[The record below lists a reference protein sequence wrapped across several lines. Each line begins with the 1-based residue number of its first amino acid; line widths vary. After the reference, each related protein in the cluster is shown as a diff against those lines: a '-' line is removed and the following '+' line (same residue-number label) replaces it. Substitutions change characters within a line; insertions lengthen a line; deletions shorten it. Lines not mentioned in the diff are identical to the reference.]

1 MKMNEIIL
9 ILREKISFSMMKI
22 IVYGYILEMERNYE
36 KNIVIIFNGYMYD
49 FQHNGMWSKK

>member
-1 MKMNEIIL
+1 
-9 ILREKISFSMMKI
+9 MMKI